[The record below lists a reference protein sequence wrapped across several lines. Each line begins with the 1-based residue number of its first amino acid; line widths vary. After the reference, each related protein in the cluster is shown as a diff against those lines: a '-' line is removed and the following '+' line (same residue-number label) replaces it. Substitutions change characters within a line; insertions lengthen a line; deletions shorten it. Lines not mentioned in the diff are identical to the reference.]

1 MIEIGKMQELEIDRF
16 TSVGAFLKEGKDS
29 DESILLPTK
38 QIPEGA
44 KVGDKLNVFVYRDSS
59 DRIISTTTKPYA
71 QVGEL
76 AHLKVQSTTKIGAF
90 LDIGLERDVLMPF
103 SETLGAAEKGRT
115 YLVKLYVDKS
125 GRLAA
130 SMMIRGALSDEPPY
144 KENDTVTGTIYS
156 IHREHGVFVAV
167 DDKYDSM
174 IPKSEVKGIYEIG
187 EVIEARVSKVNKDG
201 KLVLSLRDRA
211 HMNIDEDAE
220 SILDLL
226 EDNDGVLHLG
236 DKSTPEEIKRVT
248 GLTKSAFKRA
258 IGKLY
263 REREI
268 TMKDNEIR
276 LA

>member
-16 TSVGAFLKEGKDS
+16 TSVGAFLKFDKSSE
-29 DESILLPTK
+29 EAILLPTK

-59 DRIISTTTKPYA
+59 DRVISTTKVPFA
-71 QVGEL
+71 QVGDL

-103 SETLGAAEKGRT
+103 SETLGAAEKGKT
-115 YLVKLYVDKS
+115 YLVKIYVDKS

-130 SMMIRGALSDEPPY
+130 SMMIRGSLSNESPY
-144 KENDTVTGTIYS
+144 KENDNVTGTIYS

-174 IPKSEVKGIYEIG
+174 IPKAEVKGIYEIG
-187 EVIEARVSKVNKDG
+187 EVIEARVSKLSKDG
-201 KLVLSLRDRA
+201 KLVLSLRDRS

-226 EDNDGVLHLG
+226 EDNDGVLNIG
-236 DKSTPEEIKRVT
+236 DKSNPEEIMRIT
-248 GLTKSAFKRA
+248 GLTKSAFKKA

-263 REREI
+263 KEREI
-268 TMKDNEIR
+268 KLYDNKIE
-276 LA
+276 LL